1 MSELLNFVLAH
12 PQFREARL
20 PSLYSDFSHL
30 GTLNPTGF
38 TANTLAWTT
47 VLSSSLAAGHFPDRL
62 ILPVSQLTTLL
73 SHPTFGR
80 PLALGIALAEAQ
92 HAGTLYPLA
101 PFLSSPTSIY
111 HWTYL
116 GSLFSW
122 GLTKTGLRGPPT
134 KPITEGRWVMIECV
148 EKAAEIVAEA
158 MRGRDRVDRVMT
170 VDLFREEVASD
181 LSVDDVRVLLKFM
194 SRDKGMAAWDDQKG
208 VVVFGE
214 TVVGE
219 SDVAVAGLKGTLL
232 GIRRRVEEL
241 EEDVEKCTETAKQA
255 VDRANKVKAMAA
267 LRSRKTVERAL
278 EEKTKAMVTVE
289 DVLAGLRSAQDNVEL
304 VEVLERSG
312 KAMAGLNKELGGVER
327 VDRVME
333 GLREERENVEEVNR
347 VLAQA
352 GDTVDEESVEEE
364 LEAMLE
370 DVKEEEAAE
379 KRRKALE
386 EMPSVPKKPTKERDL
401 ERELSDSLEGMTL
414 GSLKV
419 EEKAEEEAEP
429 EKEKEQ
435 GQEREKEYA

>member
-20 PSLYSDFSHL
+20 PSLYSDFTPL
-30 GTLNPTGF
+30 RTLNPTGF
-38 TANTLAWTT
+38 SANTLAWTT

-62 ILPVSQLTTLL
+62 ILPVSHLTSAL

-92 HAGTLYPLA
+92 HSGTLYPLSQ
-101 PFLSSPTSIY
+101 FLSSPTSIY

-134 KPITEGRWVMIECV
+134 KPITEGKWVMIECV

-181 LSVDDVRVLLKFM
+181 LSVDDVKVLLKFM
-194 SRDKGMAAWDDQKG
+194 SRDKGMAAWDGEKG

-214 TVVGE
+214 TQAGE
-219 SDVAVAGLKGTLL
+219 SDIAVAGLKGTLL
-232 GIRRRVEEL
+232 GIKRRVEEL
-241 EEDVEKCTETAKQA
+241 EEDVERCTATAKLA
-255 VDRANKVKAMAA
+255 VDRGNKVKAMAA
-267 LRSRKTVERAL
+267 LRSRKTVEKAL
-278 EEKTKAMVTVE
+278 EEKTKAMITVE

-304 VEVLERSG
+304 LEVLEKSG
-312 KAMAGLNKELGGVER
+312 KAMASLNKELGGTER
-327 VDRVME
+327 VDRIME

-347 VLAQA
+347 VLAEA
-352 GDTVDEESVEEE
+352 GDVMDEEGVEEE
-364 LEAMLE
+364 LEAMLK

-379 KRRKALE
+379 KRRKTLE

-401 ERELSDSLEGMTL
+401 ERELSDSLQGMTL
-414 GSLKV
+414 GSSKT
-419 EEKAEEEAEP
+419 EEKEAQPEN
-429 EKEKEQ
+429 EKE
-435 GQEREKEYA
+435 QEREKEYA